1 MARAKK
7 LTFTLMLGDKEIDR
21 LPDDYWEKKSVEL
34 GQIVSEYYEK
44 HLDEW
49 RLLCQHLE
57 EEKDNP
63 ELELQRMRNYS

>member
-1 MARAKK
+1 MARAQK

-21 LPDDYWEKKSVEL
+21 LPDDYWGKKSVEL
-34 GQIVSEYYEK
+34 GQIVSEYYSN

>member
-34 GQIVSEYYEK
+34 GQIVSEYFSN

-63 ELELQRMRNYS
+63 ELELQRTIRY